1 MHFKIISVGG
11 DCRPFISATLAS
23 ILEQTHDDYDVR
35 IVDDAPFDPE
45 EPEVVT
51 GWCKWR
57 EEEGDTRWHYKITEK
72 KQWQVQNQVE
82 AIRES
87 DPDDDDVIVWLDL
100 DGDRFA
106 HKNVLKNLVDYYSD
120 GTLVTYGSY
129 IPIPDEGTSSPATP
143 IPKQVVRQNSLR
155 KYILNGKCP
164 FNHLRTMKAKVF
176 KAIPEEYFFWE
187 PNRWYEASADYIIMT
202 AALELAG
209 ARYKYIPET
218 LCFYNHDNPLA
229 DFRSRGSVSSACAQH
244 FLRRPPLKPLKG

>member
-51 GWCKWR
+51 GWCKRR

-120 GTLVTYGSY
+120 GTLVIY
-129 IPIPDEGTSSPATP
+129 PDS
-143 IPKQVVRQNSLR
+143 
-155 KYILNGKCP
+155 
-164 FNHLRTMKAKVF
+164 
-176 KAIPEEYFFWE
+176 
-187 PNRWYEASADYIIMT
+187 
-202 AALELAG
+202 
-209 ARYKYIPET
+209 
-218 LCFYNHDNPLA
+218 
-229 DFRSRGSVSSACAQH
+229 
-244 FLRRPPLKPLKG
+244 